1 MKNKRLSFYL
11 LLALFF
17 ICLSAIFIFNG
28 FSDDIYQLIRS
39 YHLNLKSWVTTHPIL
54 LGTCYALAYIL
65 ITTLSLPIASL
76 FTLLGGYLFP
86 QPFSTLIVTLSAT
99 IGATFIFLFARYATS
114 TFIHKIDSAT
124 FEKLKKGF
132 SKNPMEYMLFLR
144 FLPIFPFWLVN
155 IIPAFFH
162 LPVRQYIGATA
173 IGILPGVFV
182 YTQVGR
188 GLASILAEANEP
200 KILTPD
206 VLIALCSFALLALIS
221 AVLKQKFLKSDD

>member
-1 MKNKRLSFYL
+1 MNDKRFSLYLSLALILICISAILLFNGYNDNVYL
-11 LLALFF
+11 LV
-17 ICLSAIFIFNG
+17 
-28 FSDDIYQLIRS
+28 RS
-39 YHLNLKSWVTTHPIL
+39 YHLNLKSWVTVHPIL
-54 LGTCYALAYIL
+54 VGASYSLAYIL

-86 QPFSTLIVTLSAT
+86 QPFSTLLVTLSAT
-99 IGATFIFLFARYATS
+99 VGATFIFLLARYATS

-124 FEKLKKGF
+124 FENLKKGF
-132 SKNPMEYMLFLR
+132 SKNPVEYMLFLR

-188 GLASILAEANEP
+188 GLASILAEGNEP

-206 VLIALCSFALLALIS
+206 VLIALCSFAFLALIS
-221 AVLKQKFLKSDD
+221 AVVKQKFLKSND